1 MTTKFDTIVIGG
13 GIGGLTA
20 GATLARAGKKVLLL
34 ERHYIPGGCA
44 TTFKRKDFVM
54 EVGLHEMDG
63 LHELD
68 SKVGIFENLGIS
80 EKINFQQAPEVF
92 RFKQNGFDF
101 TMPHGKKAGLKS
113 LIKDFPHEEKAIR
126 KMINLM
132 EGVLREMANFP
143 DGIKAILMYPCL

>member
-20 GATLARAGKKVLLL
+20 GATLARSGKKVLLL

-54 EVGLHEMDG
+54 AVGLTEMDG

-92 RFKQNGFDF
+92 RFKPVSYTHLEPTRRTPISYAVFCL
-101 TMPHGKKAGLKS
+101 KKK
-113 LIKDFPHEEKAIR
+113 
-126 KMINLM
+126 
-132 EGVLREMANFP
+132 
-143 DGIKAILMYPCL
+143 